1 MATVYVS
8 FGQVGARGLRDD
20 VEVYTS
26 GSLRSETIT
35 SSGTSAPGALVAAQR
50 DMVQVFC
57 ATSVYVTLA
66 PTPEAAATNSLLVP
80 AGVPAYI
87 AAQAGDKVA
96 VLDA

>member
-8 FGQVGARGLRDD
+8 MGQVGARGLRDD

-26 GSLRSETIT
+26 GSLRSEEIT
-35 SSGTSAPGALVAAQR
+35 SSGTSAAGSLVAVQR

-57 ATSVYVTLA
+57 ASAVYVTLA
-66 PTPEAAATNSLLVP
+66 PTPTAAATNSLLVP
-80 AGVPAYI
+80 AGIPAYI
-87 AAQAGDKVA
+87 AANAGDRVA